1 MSIDNDA
8 VLGWTRV
15 LVLLLGMG
23 WAAWMDHKERRV
35 KNEHWLVWI
44 KPAIFIWTLD
54 LMLQGADWTI
64 MLTASAVIAY
74 ASMSVIG
81 RPSLKDILKGST
93 LDIIVTSW
101 YFISLMGVICGAIL
115 YQESMPLEVLVGNDT
130 SLGALWWKTLAVG
143 ASILL
148 IDLAWRVRMI
158 HGGADAKCLMWVAI
172 LVPGWSAVP
181 LTYSSATTDSIVSL
195 PPAIS
200 LLMWGG
206 FIFLLIPFI
215 ILGKNLSDGNIK
227 KLSDLRLAWHAS
239 MMPLKEVVESHVWL
253 LSSVIEMPD
262 GTTTVHHR
270 TRAPSRTPTN
280 EQLLANVSALQ
291 EIGIESVWVSYKLPL
306 LVFLFPAIIPLV
318 LVGDPMSLLLPML
331 GL

>member
-1 MSIDNDA
+1 MSIDNNA

-44 KPAIFIWTLD
+44 KPAIFIWALD

-81 RPSLKDILKGST
+81 RPSLKDILKGSK
-93 LDIIVTSW
+93 LDITVALW
-101 YFISLMGVICGAIL
+101 YFVSLMGVICGAIR
-115 YQESMPLEVLVGNDT
+115 YQVSIPLEVLVGNDT

-143 ASILL
+143 ASILI

-172 LVPGWSAVP
+172 LVPSWSAVP

-215 ILGKNLSDGNIK
+215 MLGKNLSNGNIK

-262 GTTTVHHR
+262 GTTSVHHR
-270 TRAPSRTPTN
+270 TRAPSKTPTN

-318 LVGDPMSLLLPML
+318 LIGDPMSLLLPML

>member
-81 RPSLKDILKGST
+81 RPSLKDILKGSKLDVTVT
-93 LDIIVTSW
+93 LW
-101 YFISLMGVICGAIL
+101 YIISLMGVICGAIK

-143 ASILL
+143 ASILI

-172 LVPGWSAVP
+172 LVPSWSAVP
-181 LTYSSATTDSIVSL
+181 LTYSSATIDSVVSL

-215 ILGKNLSDGNIK
+215 MLGKNLSDGNIK

-262 GTTTVHHR
+262 GTTSVHHR
-270 TRAPSRTPTN
+270 TRAPSKTPTN
-280 EQLLANVSALQ
+280 EQLLANVTALQ

-318 LVGDPMSLLLPML
+318 LIGDPMSSLLPML

>member
-1 MSIDNDA
+1 MSIDNTA

-35 KNEHWLVWI
+35 KNEHWLYWV
-44 KPAIFIWTLD
+44 KPAIFIWALD

-64 MLTASAVIAY
+64 LLTASAVIAY

-81 RPSLKDILKGST
+81 RPSLKDIQSGSK
-93 LDIIVTSW
+93 LDITVSLWYIV
-101 YFISLMGVICGAIL
+101 SLAGVICGAIR
-115 YQESMPLEVLVGNDT
+115 YQESLPLEVLVGTDT

-143 ASILL
+143 ASILI
-148 IDLAWRVRMI
+148 IDLAWRARMI

-172 LVPGWSAVP
+172 LIPSWSAVP

-215 ILGKNLSDGNIK
+215 ILGKNFSNGNVK

-239 MMPLKEVVESHVWL
+239 MMPLKEVAESHVWL
-253 LSSVIEMPD
+253 LSTVIEMPD
-262 GTTTVHHR
+262 GTTSVHHR
-270 TRAPSRTPTN
+270 TRAPSKTPTN
-280 EQLLANVSALQ
+280 EQLLANVSELQ

-306 LVFLFPAIIPLV
+306 LVFSFPAIIPLV

>member
-81 RPSLKDILKGST
+81 RPSLKDILKGSK
-93 LDIIVTSW
+93 LDITVTLW
-101 YFISLMGVICGAIL
+101 YSVSLVGVICGAIL

-143 ASILL
+143 ASILI

-172 LVPGWSAVP
+172 LVPSWSAVP
-181 LTYSSATTDSIVSL
+181 LTYSSATLDSIVSL

-215 ILGKNLSDGNIK
+215 MLGKNLSDGNIK

-239 MMPLKEVVESHVWL
+239 MMPLKQVVESHVWL

-262 GTTTVHHR
+262 GTTSVHHR
-270 TRAPSRTPTN
+270 TRAPSKTPTN

>member
-81 RPSLKDILKGST
+81 RPSLKDILKGSK
-93 LDIIVTSW
+93 LDITVTLW
-101 YFISLMGVICGAIL
+101 YLISLMGVICGAIK

-143 ASILL
+143 ASILI

-172 LVPGWSAVP
+172 LVPSWSAVP
-181 LTYSSATTDSIVSL
+181 LTYSSATIDSIVSL

-206 FIFLLIPFI
+206 FIFVLIPFI
-215 ILGKNLSDGNIK
+215 MLGKNLSNGNIK

-262 GTTTVHHR
+262 GTTSVHHR
-270 TRAPSRTPTN
+270 TRAPSKTPTN

-318 LVGDPMSLLLPML
+318 LFGDPMSLLLPML

>member
-1 MSIDNDA
+1 MSLSNEAI
-8 VLGWTRV
+8 LSWTRV
-15 LVLLLGMG
+15 FVLLLALG

-44 KPAIFIWTLD
+44 KPAIFIWALD

-64 MLTASAVIAY
+64 MLTASAVVAY

-81 RPSLKDILKGST
+81 RPSLNDILNGSK
-93 LDIIVTSW
+93 LDIIVVIW
-101 YFISLMGVICGAIL
+101 YLVSLTGVICGAIL
-115 YQESMPLEVLVGNDT
+115 YQNSLPLEVLVGNDT

-143 ASILL
+143 ASILI

-158 HGGADAKCLMWVAI
+158 HGGADAKCLMLVAI
-172 LVPGWSAVP
+172 LLPNWSAVP

-206 FIFLLIPFI
+206 FVFVVIPFI
-215 ILGKNLSDGNIK
+215 MLGKNISSGNIK

-239 MMPLKEVVESHVWL
+239 MMPLERVLDSHVWL
-253 LSSVIEMPD
+253 LSSVVEMPD
-262 GTTTVHHR
+262 GTTNLHHR
-270 TRAPSRTPTN
+270 IKAPSKTPSA
-280 EQLLANVSALQ
+280 EQLQQQISALQ
-291 EIGIESVWVSYKLPL
+291 ELSVESVWVSYKLPL

-318 LVGDPMSLLLPML
+318 LIGDPMSLLLPLL

>member
-81 RPSLKDILKGST
+81 RPSLKDILKGSK
-93 LDIIVTSW
+93 LDITVTLW
-101 YFISLMGVICGAIL
+101 YIISLMGVICGAIK

-143 ASILL
+143 ASILI

-172 LVPGWSAVP
+172 LVPSWSAVP
-181 LTYSSATTDSIVSL
+181 LTYSSATIDSVVSL

-215 ILGKNLSDGNIK
+215 MLGKNLSDGNIK

-262 GTTTVHHR
+262 GTTSVHHR
-270 TRAPSRTPTN
+270 TRAPSKTPTD

-318 LVGDPMSLLLPML
+318 LIGDPMSSLLPML

>member
-81 RPSLKDILKGST
+81 RPSLKDILKGSKLDVTVT
-93 LDIIVTSW
+93 LW
-101 YFISLMGVICGAIL
+101 YIISLMGVICGAIL

-143 ASILL
+143 ASILI

-172 LVPGWSAVP
+172 LVPSWSAVP
-181 LTYSSATTDSIVSL
+181 LTCSSATIDSIVSL

-215 ILGKNLSDGNIK
+215 MLGKNLSNGNIK

-262 GTTTVHHR
+262 GTTSVHHR
-270 TRAPSRTPTN
+270 TRAPSKTPTN

-318 LVGDPMSLLLPML
+318 LIGDPMSLLLPML

>member
-1 MSIDNDA
+1 MSLSNDA
-8 VLGWTRV
+8 ILNWTRV
-15 LVLLLGMG
+15 LVLLVGMG

-44 KPAIFIWTLD
+44 KPAIFIWALD
-54 LMLQGADWTI
+54 LMIQGADWTI
-64 MLTASAVIAY
+64 LLTASAVVAY
-74 ASMSVIG
+74 ASMAVIG
-81 RPSLKDILKGST
+81 RPSLKDLLRGSK
-93 LDIIVTSW
+93 LDLIVTTW
-101 YFISLMGVICGAIL
+101 YMVSLTGVICGAIL
-115 YQESMPLEVLVGNDT
+115 YQQSLPLEVLVGNDT

-143 ASILL
+143 GSILI

-172 LVPGWSAVP
+172 LIPSWSALP
-181 LTYSSATTDSIVSL
+181 LTYSTATIDSIVSL

-215 ILGKNLSDGNIK
+215 MLGKNISNGNVK

-239 MMPLKEVVESHVWL
+239 MMPLKEVVDSHVWL

-262 GTTTVHHR
+262 GTTTVHHK
-270 TRAPSRTPTN
+270 TRAPSRTPTD
-280 EQLLANVSALQ
+280 EELLTHVSTLQ
-291 EIGIESVWVSYKLPL
+291 EIGVEFVWVSYKLPL
-306 LVFLFPAIIPLV
+306 LVFLFPAIIPFV
-318 LVGDPMSLLLPML
+318 LIGDPMSLLLPML

>member
-1 MSIDNDA
+1 MSLDDNA
-8 VLGWTRV
+8 ILGWTRV

-35 KNEHWLVWI
+35 NNEHWLVWA

-81 RPSLKDILKGST
+81 RPSLKDILSGSK
-93 LDIIVTSW
+93 LDIIVSTW
-101 YFISLMGVICGAIL
+101 YVVSITGVICGAIL
-115 YQESMPLEVLVGNDT
+115 YQNSTPFDVLVGNDT
-130 SLGALWWKTLAVG
+130 SLGALWWSTLAVG
-143 ASILL
+143 ASILI

-158 HGGADAKCLMWVAI
+158 HGGADAKCLMWVALLI
-172 LVPGWSAVP
+172 PNWSSVP
-181 LTYSSATTDSIVSL
+181 LTCSSATMDSIVSL

-206 FIFLLIPFI
+206 FIFLMIPFI
-215 ILGKNLSDGNIK
+215 MLGKNFSNGNVT
-227 KLSDLRLAWHAS
+227 KLSDMRLAWHAS
-239 MMPLKEVVESHVWL
+239 MMPLKDVVGSHVWL

-262 GTTTVHHR
+262 GTTSVHHR
-270 TRAPSRTPTN
+270 TRAPSKTPTN
-280 EQLLANVSALQ
+280 EQLIAKVAALQ

-318 LVGDPMSLLLPML
+318 LIGDPMSFLLPML

>member
-81 RPSLKDILKGST
+81 RPSLKDILKGSKLDVTVT
-93 LDIIVTSW
+93 LW
-101 YFISLMGVICGAIL
+101 YIISLMGVICGAIK

-143 ASILL
+143 ASILI

-172 LVPGWSAVP
+172 LVPSWSAVP
-181 LTYSSATTDSIVSL
+181 LTYSSATIDSIVSL

-215 ILGKNLSDGNIK
+215 MLGKNLSNGNIK

-262 GTTTVHHR
+262 GTTSVHHR
-270 TRAPSRTPTN
+270 TRAPSKTPTN

>member
-81 RPSLKDILKGST
+81 RPSLKDILKGSKLDVTVT
-93 LDIIVTSW
+93 LW
-101 YFISLMGVICGAIL
+101 YIISLVGVICGAIL

-143 ASILL
+143 ASILI

-172 LVPGWSAVP
+172 LVPSWSAVP
-181 LTYSSATTDSIVSL
+181 LTYSSATLDSIVSL

-215 ILGKNLSDGNIK
+215 MLGKNLSDGNIK

-262 GTTTVHHR
+262 GTTSVHHR
-270 TRAPSRTPTN
+270 TRAPSKTPTN

>member
-1 MSIDNDA
+1 
-8 VLGWTRV
+8 
-15 LVLLLGMG
+15 
-23 WAAWMDHKERRV
+23 
-35 KNEHWLVWI
+35 
-44 KPAIFIWTLD
+44 
-54 LMLQGADWTI
+54 
-64 MLTASAVIAY
+64 
-74 ASMSVIG
+74 
-81 RPSLKDILKGST
+81 
-93 LDIIVTSW
+93 
-101 YFISLMGVICGAIL
+101 
-115 YQESMPLEVLVGNDT
+115 
-130 SLGALWWKTLAVG
+130 
-143 ASILL
+143 
-148 IDLAWRVRMI
+148 MI

-172 LVPGWSAVP
+172 LVPSWSTVP
-181 LTYSSATTDSIVSL
+181 LTYSSATIDSIVSL

-215 ILGKNLSDGNIK
+215 MLGKNLSNGNIK

-262 GTTTVHHR
+262 GTTSVHHR
-270 TRAPSRTPTN
+270 TRAPSKTPTN

-318 LVGDPMSLLLPML
+318 LIGDPMSVLLPML

>member
-81 RPSLKDILKGST
+81 RPSLKDILKGSK
-93 LDIIVTSW
+93 LDITVTLW
-101 YFISLMGVICGAIL
+101 YIISLMGVICGAIK

-143 ASILL
+143 ASILI

-172 LVPGWSAVP
+172 LVPSWSAVP
-181 LTYSSATTDSIVSL
+181 LTYSSATIDSVVSL

-215 ILGKNLSDGNIK
+215 MLGKNLSDGNIK

-262 GTTTVHHR
+262 GTTSVHHR
-270 TRAPSRTPTN
+270 TRAPSKTPTN
-280 EQLLANVSALQ
+280 EQLLANVTALQ

-318 LVGDPMSLLLPML
+318 LIGDPMSSLLPML

>member
-81 RPSLKDILKGST
+81 RPSLKDILKGSKLDVTVT
-93 LDIIVTSW
+93 LW
-101 YFISLMGVICGAIL
+101 YIISLMGVICGAIK

-143 ASILL
+143 ASILI

-172 LVPGWSAVP
+172 LVPSWSAVP
-181 LTYSSATTDSIVSL
+181 LTYSSATIDSVVSL

-215 ILGKNLSDGNIK
+215 MLGKNLSDGNIK

-262 GTTTVHHR
+262 GTTSVHHR
-270 TRAPSRTPTN
+270 TRAPSKTPTD

-318 LVGDPMSLLLPML
+318 LIGDPMSSLLPML

>member
-64 MLTASAVIAY
+64 ILTASAVIAY

-81 RPSLKDILKGST
+81 RPSLKDILKGSKLDVTVT
-93 LDIIVTSW
+93 LW
-101 YFISLMGVICGAIL
+101 YIISLMGVICGAIK

-143 ASILL
+143 ASILI

-172 LVPGWSAVP
+172 LVPSWSAVP
-181 LTYSSATTDSIVSL
+181 LTYSSATIDSIVSL

-215 ILGKNLSDGNIK
+215 MLGKNLSNGNIK

-262 GTTTVHHR
+262 GTTSVHHR
-270 TRAPSRTPTN
+270 TRAPSKTPTN

>member
-81 RPSLKDILKGST
+81 RPSMKDIQKGSK
-93 LDIIVTSW
+93 LDITVSLW
-101 YFISLMGVICGAIL
+101 YIISLTGVICGPIL
-115 YQESMPLEVLVGNDT
+115 YQESLPLDVLVGNDT

-143 ASILL
+143 ASILI

-172 LVPGWSAVP
+172 LMPSWSTVP
-181 LTYSSATTDSIVSL
+181 LTYSSATIDSIVSL

-215 ILGKNLSDGNIK
+215 MLGKNFSNGNVK
-227 KLSDLRLAWHAS
+227 KLSDLRLAWHAT
-239 MMPLKEVVESHVWL
+239 MMPLNNVAESHVWL

-262 GTTTVHHR
+262 GTTSVHHR
-270 TRAPSRTPTN
+270 TRAPSKTPTS

-291 EIGIESVWVSYKLPL
+291 DIGIESVWVSYKLPL

-318 LVGDPMSLLLPML
+318 LIGDPMSLLLPML

>member
-81 RPSLKDILKGST
+81 RPSLKDILKGSKLDVTVT
-93 LDIIVTSW
+93 LW
-101 YFISLMGVICGAIL
+101 YIISLMGVICGAIK

-143 ASILL
+143 ASILI

-172 LVPGWSAVP
+172 LVPSWSAVP
-181 LTYSSATTDSIVSL
+181 LTYSSATIDSIVSL

-215 ILGKNLSDGNIK
+215 MLGKNLSNGNIK

-262 GTTTVHHR
+262 GTTSVHHR
-270 TRAPSRTPTN
+270 TRAPSKTPTN

-318 LVGDPMSLLLPML
+318 LVGDPMSFLLPML